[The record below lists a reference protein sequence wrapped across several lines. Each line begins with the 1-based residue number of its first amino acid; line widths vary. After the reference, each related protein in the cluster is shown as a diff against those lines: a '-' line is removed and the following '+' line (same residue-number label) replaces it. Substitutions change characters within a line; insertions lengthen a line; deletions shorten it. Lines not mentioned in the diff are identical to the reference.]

1 MNSIEASVKEIVRI
15 DNLTHISFST
25 DSSEIDVLTLELQES
40 ISIGSLA
47 KLIIKSTDIALSKS
61 RLVQSSFTNQLRAKV
76 IDIKHGEIL
85 SSVALDID
93 GFILESLILNS
104 KSLDI
109 EVGDELFALISAS
122 DISIEYL

>member
-61 RLVQSSFTNQLRAKV
+61 RLLQSSFTNQLRAKV
-76 IDIKHGEIL
+76 IDIDRGEIL
-85 SSVALDID
+85 SSVALGID
-93 GFILESLILNS
+93 GFILESLILHS
-104 KSLDI
+104 KFLDI

>member
-1 MNSIEASVKEIVRI
+1 MNSIEASVQEILCI
-15 DNLTHISFST
+15 NNLTHINFST
-25 DSSEIDVLTLELQES
+25 NSSEIDVLTLELQES
-40 ISIGSLA
+40 IAVGSRA

-76 IDIKHGEIL
+76 IDIDCGEIL
-85 SSVALDID
+85 NSVALDID